1 MFLGSKKIF
10 FEKILTLFYATFQC
24 GRYNLKKMLKNFF
37 FAHEKLKKLPK
48 KVAHNSKPAVFF
60 ITCLAAQKVHFGQK

>member
-1 MFLGSKKIF
+1 MFSGSKKFF

-24 GRYNLKKMLKNFF
+24 GRYNLKKILKNIF

-48 KVAHNSKPAVFF
+48 KVAHNSQPAVFF
-60 ITCLAAQKVHFGQK
+60 ITCLAAQKAHFGQK